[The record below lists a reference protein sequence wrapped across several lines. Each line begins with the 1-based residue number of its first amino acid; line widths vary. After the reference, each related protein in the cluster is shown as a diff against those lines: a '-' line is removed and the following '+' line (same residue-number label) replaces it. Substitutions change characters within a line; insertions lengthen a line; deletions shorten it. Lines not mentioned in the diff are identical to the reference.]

1 VPNEPINVALLG
13 SKFMGRAH
21 SNAWIKAPLFF
32 DLPRTPALHTVCARN
47 AEDTEAFA
55 ARWGWENW
63 TTRWQEA
70 VTDPEVDLV
79 DIGTPNDVH
88 RDQALAALDA
98 GKDVA
103 CEKPLA
109 RTLDEAREMA
119 RAASRSD
126 AATFVWFTYRRVPA
140 VALAHQ
146 LVQEGRLG
154 TLRHI
159 RAAYL
164 QDWAEADVPLLWRF
178 QAKKGGSGALGDIAA
193 HIIDMAR
200 FITGDEIAEVTGSIE
215 ERFIKQ
221 RPLVDDPDRLGRSTV
236 DDAVLFVARMRS
248 GAIASFDATRLATGW
263 RNSIR
268 MEMHGD
274 RGALG
279 FDFADNN
286 YLNFYD
292 RSLPKRL
299 QGWRRIYA
307 AAPQHPY
314 GADDWWP
321 DGHGLGYEHT
331 FVNQAADIALAVAG
345 KQPQV
350 PLPDFQD
357 AYQTQRVMEAVVE
370 SARSRS
376 AVRLS
381 QIK

>member
-1 VPNEPINVALLG
+1 VPDAPLNIALLG

-32 DLPRTPALHTVCARN
+32 DLPRIPVLHTVCARN
-47 AEDTEAFA
+47 AAELEPFA
-55 ARWGWENW
+55 ERWGWEHW

-200 FITGDEIAEVTGSIE
+200 FITGDEVAEVTGSIE
-215 ERFIKQ
+215 ERFVKQ

-274 RGALG
+274 RGAFQ

-331 FVNQAADIALAVAG
+331 FVNQAADIALAIAG
-345 KQPQV
+345 RKPQV